1 MDLEML
7 LNGTRSHVECGSGA
21 TYHPMDVKAF
31 PGLMMSECPIGRSCM
46 MCLADRAYS
55 IKRCVHTLTVSSV

>member
-31 PGLMMSECPIGRSCM
+31 PGLIRSECPIG
-46 MCLADRAYS
+46 
-55 IKRCVHTLTVSSV
+55 